1 MCSIPKL
8 NKQAYEKAVENLI
21 DLKDDLDKAKADYYK
36 KLQIYQTKSAIV
48 KAMDEKINYLY
59 GPKEGRIF
67 VNSE

>member
-8 NKQAYEKAVENLI
+8 NKQAYEEAVENLI

-59 GPKEGRIF
+59 GPKEERIF